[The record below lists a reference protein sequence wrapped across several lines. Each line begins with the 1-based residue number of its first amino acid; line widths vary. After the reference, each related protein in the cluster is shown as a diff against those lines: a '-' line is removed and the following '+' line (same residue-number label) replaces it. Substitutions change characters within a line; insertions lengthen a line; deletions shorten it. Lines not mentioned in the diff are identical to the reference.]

1 MITDGEKW
9 HYIVVKSLSKL
20 LRGVSSNHD
29 GDYYCLNCFRS
40 YRTENK
46 LNAHKK
52 VCENHKYCNIEM
64 PTDKNN
70 IIKYGQGENTLKLPF
85 IIYADLECLLEKI
98 STCYND
104 PNISS
109 TTKINRHTPSG
120 YSIYTSCT
128 FNKSYNKL
136 SHYRRQDCMKMFC
149 NDLKSRKKNNKS

>member
-1 MITDGEKW
+1 
-9 HYIVVKSLSKL
+9 
-20 LRGVSSNHD
+20 
-29 GDYYCLNCFRS
+29 
-40 YRTENK
+40 
-46 LNAHKK
+46 
-52 VCENHKYCNIEM
+52 M

-70 IIKYGQGENTLKLPF
+70 IIKYGQGEKTLKLPF

-120 YSIYTSCT
+120 YSVYTSCT

-136 SHYRRQDCMKMFC
+136 GHYRGQVA
-149 NDLKSRKKNNKS
+149 